1 MIIGQ
6 IKDGIVLDH
15 ITAGR
20 GMEIYKVLG
29 LDKLD
34 CTVAMIKNEDSVKKG
49 KKDIIKVG
57 QVIDLDFDVLGY
69 IDPGITVNIIQD
81 GKLAK
86 RSHLSLPERVKGI
99 IRCKNPRCITSVE
112 QELVHEFRLADREKK
127 IYRCIYCE
135 HEAPKTVE

>member
-1 MIIGQ
+1 MIIGK

-20 GMEIYKVLG
+20 GMEIYKILG

-34 CTVAMIKNEDSVKKG
+34 CTVAMIKNADSIKMG

-69 IDPGITVNIIQD
+69 IDPGITVNFIKD
-81 GKLAK
+81 GELVK
-86 RSHLSLPERVKGI
+86 RNHLTLPERVRDI
-99 IRCKNPRCITSVE
+99 IKCKNPRCITSTE
-112 QELVHEFRLADREKK
+112 QELVQEFRLTNREKK

-135 HEAPKTVE
+135 HEAPKPED